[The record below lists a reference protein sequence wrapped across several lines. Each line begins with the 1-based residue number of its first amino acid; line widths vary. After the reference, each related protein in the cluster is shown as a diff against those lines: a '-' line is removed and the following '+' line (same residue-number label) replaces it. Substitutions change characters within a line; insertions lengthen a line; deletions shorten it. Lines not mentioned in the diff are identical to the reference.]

1 MGNVQSGKTANMAG
15 LMAMVAD
22 NGFNYFIVLSGV
34 IENLRKQTANRL
46 YNDLKYSKVKTLI
59 QWNRI
64 DNPTT
69 RSNDAKFSISNFNLR
84 NDSKE
89 KYFTVCLK
97 QRKINKSF
105 NWLKSDTNKAKQLK
119 ILVIDD
125 EADQASINTKDI
137 EEDTSTINKLIKDIV
152 NDKEFL
158 AMNYI
163 SYTRTPYA
171 NVLNETADSSL
182 YPKDFITLLEPL
194 VRLYWA

>member
-1 MGNVQSGKTANMAG
+1 M
-15 LMAMVAD
+15 
-22 NGFNYFIVLSGV
+22 
-34 IENLRKQTANRL
+34 

-163 SYTRTPYA
+163 SYTQLRMQM
-171 NVLNETADSSL
+171 
-182 YPKDFITLLEPL
+182 F
-194 VRLYWA
+194 

>member
-1 MGNVQSGKTANMAG
+1 M
-15 LMAMVAD
+15 
-22 NGFNYFIVLSGV
+22 
-34 IENLRKQTANRL
+34 

-97 QRKINKSF
+97 NKGRLTSLF

-137 EEDTSTINKLIKDIV
+137 EGGYFNNK
-152 NDKEFL
+152 
-158 AMNYI
+158 
-163 SYTRTPYA
+163 
-171 NVLNETADSSL
+171 
-182 YPKDFITLLEPL
+182 
-194 VRLYWA
+194 

>member
-1 MGNVQSGKTANMAG
+1 MFKNKG
-15 LMAMVAD
+15 
-22 NGFNYFIVLSGV
+22 
-34 IENLRKQTANRL
+34 RL
-46 YNDLKYSKVKTLI
+46 TSL
-59 QWNRI
+59 
-64 DNPTT
+64 
-69 RSNDAKFSISNFNLR
+69 
-84 NDSKE
+84 
-89 KYFTVCLK
+89 
-97 QRKINKSF
+97 F

-182 YPKDFITLLEPL
+182 YPKDFITLLEPSEDYIGPKQISVQKYLNKVLKLILLKKL
-194 VRLYWA
+194 VILMQI